1 MNIIYRMFLYDFLYE
16 YADLLISKYNPCD
29 TRVSRSGVA
38 TCVHN
43 IDRCCNSCKHL
54 GPRGCTVRS
63 LSCKLYI
70 CMTARQEM
78 LYSVKEEEG
87 VISKLYKAKVLAR
100 KYNLIGFRASQIE
113 VYDALK
119 GRKGPAANAYI
130 IRAAAKKY
138 I

>member
-1 MNIIYRMFLYDFLYE
+1 
-16 YADLLISKYNPCD
+16 
-29 TRVSRSGVA
+29 
-38 TCVHN
+38 
-43 IDRCCNSCKHL
+43 
-54 GPRGCTVRS
+54 
-63 LSCKLYI
+63 
-70 CMTARQEM
+70 MTARQEM